1 MTWSTLPKYL
11 RLYSHFLR
19 FSISKGLE
27 YRADFWF
34 RIIMDMTYYGMMIAF
49 YEVLFRN
56 TTVLGGWAE
65 PQMIFFIGGAIVI
78 DAMQMTFLAN
88 NVWAIPQLINK
99 GDLDY
104 YLVRPVSPLFFV
116 SFRDV
121 SASSAVN
128 LAMAWGIL
136 GYGLWNLPG
145 PVPWD
150 RLPLFLVLI
159 LNGFFLFY
167 CVRLLAALPV
177 FWTHSSTGFEMLF
190 HSATHFI
197 EKPHRIF
204 KGAARFVLTF
214 ILPFSLMASVPAAV
228 FLEGVTFTTL
238 ATLFGVSLLLFRVIL
253 AIWRLGLRS
262 YSSASS

>member
-1 MTWSTLPKYL
+1 MNASALAKYF
-11 RLYSHFLR
+11 RLYGHFLK
-19 FSISKGLE
+19 FSVSKGLE

-34 RIIMDMTYYGMMIAF
+34 RIIMDMTYYAMMIAF
-49 YEVLFRN
+49 YEVLFRS
-56 TTVLGGWAE
+56 TSIIGGWAE
-65 PQMIFFIGGAIVI
+65 PQMIFFLGGAMVI

-88 NVWAIPQLINK
+88 NVWSIPQLINK

-128 LAMAWGIL
+128 LVMAWGIL

-145 PVPWD
+145 EIPWA
-150 RLPLFLVLI
+150 RLPVFLLLI

-167 CVRLLAALPV
+167 CVRLMAALPV

-204 KGAARFVLTF
+204 RGGARFVLTF

-228 FLEGVTFTTL
+228 FLEGLNIRSLV
-238 ATLFGVSLLLFRVIL
+238 TLFGMSFVLFGVIL
-253 AIWRLGLRS
+253 AIWRAGLRS